1 MLKPP
6 LKPFESNGKT
16 PYVIGLVG
24 GSASGKTSVGKRLE
38 KLGAGVVD
46 CDQLGHKAYEPGTEC
61 LKKVVSEFGEGILGE
76 GGKIDRAKLG
86 KIVFQEKGALFYILK
101 MVFDNYF

>member
-6 LKPFESNGKT
+6 LKEFKKDSQV

-38 KLGAGVVD
+38 KLGAAVVD

-61 LKKVVSEFGEGILGE
+61 LRKVAEEFGKEVIGDDGRIN
-76 GGKIDRAKLG
+76 RAKLG
-86 KIVFQEKGALFYILK
+86 EIVFKDKGNRTKSIR
-101 MVFDNYF
+101 